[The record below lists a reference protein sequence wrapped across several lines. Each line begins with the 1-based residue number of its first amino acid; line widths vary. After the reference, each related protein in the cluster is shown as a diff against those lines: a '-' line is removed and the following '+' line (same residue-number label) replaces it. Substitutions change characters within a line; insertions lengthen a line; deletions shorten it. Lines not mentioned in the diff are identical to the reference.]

1 LNSTVDNKATVLFV
15 GTKCFYSQ
23 SFYSLKSK
31 FVSKLIEGKIGTFT
45 NFMIEGFNLFDNTK
59 LKTSPA
65 LIFFFN
71 VSINDF
77 LLLESKK
84 KNIPSVG
91 LVNASNNRSFI
102 DYPIFFNSF
111 YFHTV
116 YFFSRLIFKY
126 VLKLL

>member
-1 LNSTVDNKATVLFV
+1 LNSTVDNKAKVLFV

-23 SFYSLKSK
+23 SFFLLKSK
-31 FVSKLIEGKIGTFT
+31 FISKLIEGKIGTFT
-45 NFMIEGFNLFDNTK
+45 NFKVEGFNFFDTKK
-59 LKTSPA
+59 LKTSPS
-65 LIFFFN
+65 IIIFFN

-77 LLLESKK
+77 LLIESKK
-84 KNIPSVG
+84 KNIPSIA
-91 LVNASNNRSFI
+91 LVNAGNNRSFI

-126 VLKLL
+126 VLRLL

>member
-45 NFMIEGFNLFDNTK
+45 NFLVEGFKIFDTAK
-59 LKTSPA
+59 LKTTPA

-77 LLLESKK
+77 LLVESKK
-84 KNIPSVG
+84 KNIPSIA
-91 LVNASNNRSFI
+91 LVNASNNQSLI

-111 YFHTV
+111 YFHNA

-126 VLKLL
+126 ILRLL